1 MQVKVK
7 IHPVNVYDVEV
18 NGKLFRGFKPSSHW
32 NDLSQL
38 VDDAGRKITIYD
50 PDDKGPVTVARE
62 PFETTVVLIS
72 ETMLEKEPSL
82 NSSQPAQNVLG
93 ETKTIPPEKLP

>member
-1 MQVKVK
+1 
-7 IHPVNVYDVEV
+7 
-18 NGKLFRGFKPSSHW
+18 
-32 NDLSQL
+32 
-38 VDDAGRKITIYD
+38 
-50 PDDKGPVTVARE
+50 
-62 PFETTVVLIS
+62 VLIS